1 MNAGK
6 TVLPAFFYL
15 HLISNMMKILTRFL
29 LILTFSSGFFTAQ
42 SQCNWTQIY
51 YESYE
56 YTTVIPH
63 LLPGTTYQN
72 APEQWPGCIRTGAYG
87 MYMNIVNGYVGELYN
102 QPFQDMCVGQQYRFS
117 FSTRDAFTSNND
129 LTITVRDANGA
140 VLVSQ
145 NVING
150 STWNDITMN
159 SFMATTP
166 TITFEIATNLAGTG
180 GNDVGFD
187 DLRLF
192 QCSPTPHNYSV
203 TACLSTPSMNLFN
216 SIGNPLLSPSGVWSG
231 PSTLTNNHL
240 GTFTSGVNTN
250 GLYTYTIDGAP
261 GCADSVANL
270 NVAFIQT
277 PTLNPIA
284 NVTTCSAYTLPAIT
298 GVSMSGNQKYYTGP
312 GGTGTALNPGT
323 TVNTSQTLYAYDGAV
338 GCSDEVSFTI
348 TFIPPPVISVSGND
362 TICTGEVAVFTA
374 SSTSTGMTYVWTP
387 GNLTGS
393 SISVTPSSSAV
404 YSVIGTNT
412 HGCAS
417 NIVSTAAIVRPSP
430 VVSLQ
435 ISDDTICPGTTVQ
448 LMAGSNV
455 NGTTYLW
462 NDGSSQAV
470 RLVSPAAT
478 TTYIVTG
485 TSPNG
490 CTNTRTGSIFVIPQL
505 TVSITGTPDF
515 CDGSST
521 VLGATPILAGMT
533 YVWTPSGST
542 SQSLVV
548 NNSNAGWI
556 YLEGSYFN
564 CPAGK
569 DSILISILPNPQI
582 TVPADF
588 LVCPGDPV
596 VATVS
601 SDLPNSTFTWLPVN
615 LSGSTNT
622 LNFNGSAMVYV
633 YAQNGACVSEV
644 DSFFVDMSLACSM
657 EVPNIFTPNN
667 DQVNDYF
674 SLISYSGLSSLT
686 VVITN
691 RWGNVINEY
700 NKPDFQWD
708 GKDQSGNAV
717 PEGVYFY
724 NIVAKTG
731 SGEELKQQG
740 FVQLF
745 R

>member
-1 MNAGK
+1 MNAGE
-6 TVLPAFFYL
+6 VALPVFFYL

-29 LILTFSSGFFTAQ
+29 LILTFFSGFSSAQ
-42 SQCNWTQIY
+42 AQCNWTQIY

-56 YTTVIPH
+56 YTTAIPH

-72 APEQWPGCIRTGAYG
+72 TPQQWPGCVRTGANG
-87 MYMNIVNGYVGELYN
+87 MYMNIVDGYLGQLYN

-129 LTITVRDANGA
+129 LTILVRDANGT

-150 STWNDITMN
+150 STWNDITMT
-159 SFMATTP
+159 SFAATTP
-166 TITFEIATNLAGTG
+166 TITFEISTNLAGTG

-192 QCSPTPHNYSV
+192 QCAPAPHNYNV
-203 TACLSTPSMNLFN
+203 TECLSTSSINLYN
-216 SIGNPLLSPSGVWSG
+216 SIGTPLLSTSGSWSG
-231 PSTLTNNHL
+231 PSTLTNSHL

-250 GLYTYTIDGAP
+250 GLYTYTVDGAP

-277 PTLNPIA
+277 PVLNPIA
-284 NVTTCSAYTLPAIT
+284 NVTTCSAYTLPAISGT
-298 GVSMSGNQKYYTGP
+298 SMSGNQRYYTGP
-312 GGTGTALNPGT
+312 GGTGTVYNAGAT
-323 TVNTSQTLYAYDGAV
+323 INTSQTLYAYDGAV

-348 TFIPPPVISVSGND
+348 TFIPPPVISVSAND
-362 TICTGEVAVFTA
+362 TICNGEAAVFTA

-393 SISVTPSSSAV
+393 TISVTPSSSVV
-404 YSVIGTNT
+404 YSVIGTNAF
-412 HGCAS
+412 GCTS
-417 NIVSTAAIVRPSP
+417 NLVSTAAIVRPSP
-430 VVSLQ
+430 VINLQ
-435 ISDDTICPGTTVQ
+435 ISDDTICKGTTIQ
-448 LMAGSNV
+448 LMASSSV

-462 NDGSSQAV
+462 NDGNNQAV
-470 RLVSPAAT
+470 RQVSPIASI
-478 TTYIVTG
+478 TYTVTG

-490 CTNTRTGSIFVIPQL
+490 CTNTRTGSVFVIPDL

-515 CDGSST
+515 CAGSST
-521 VLGATPILAGMT
+521 ILGATPIVQGMT
-533 YVWTPSGST
+533 YVWSPSGST
-542 SQSLVV
+542 GQSLVV
-548 NNSNAGWI
+548 DNSNAGWI
-556 YLEGSYFN
+556 YLEGSLFN

-569 DSILISILPNPQI
+569 DSILTSALPNPQI
-582 TVPADF
+582 TVPNDF

-601 SDLPNSTFTWLPVN
+601 SSLPNSTFVWLPGN

-622 LNFNGSAMVYV
+622 LTSNGSMMYYV
-633 YAQNGACVSEV
+633 YAQNGQCSSEV

-667 DQVNDYF
+667 DQANDYF
-674 SLISYSGLSSLT
+674 SLISYSGLASLNI
-686 VVITN
+686 VITN
-691 RWGNVINEY
+691 RWGNVVREY
-700 NKPDFQWD
+700 DTPAFQWD
-708 GKDQSGNAV
+708 GKDQNGNSV
-717 PEGVYFY
+717 SEGVYFY

>member
-1 MNAGK
+1 
-6 TVLPAFFYL
+6 
-15 HLISNMMKILTRFL
+15 MKILAHFL
-29 LILTFSSGFFTAQ
+29 LLLTALSTSLTTRA
-42 SQCNWTQIY
+42 QCNWTQIY

-56 YTTVIPH
+56 YTTVIPY

-72 APEQWPGCIRTGAYG
+72 TPQQWAGCIKTGAYG
-87 MYMNIVNGYVGELYN
+87 MYMNIVDGYIGQLYS
-102 QPFQDMCVGQQYRFS
+102 QPFQDMCVGQNYRFS
-117 FSTRDAFTSNND
+117 FSTRDAFTSTNN
-129 LTITVRDANGA
+129 LTISVKDNSGVT
-140 VLVSQ
+140 LVSQ

-150 STWNDITMN
+150 STWNDITMV
-159 SFMATTP
+159 SFTATTT
-166 TITFEIATNLAGTG
+166 TITFEIVTNTAGTG

-192 QCSPTPHNYSV
+192 QCNPAASNYSV
-203 TACLSTPSMNLFN
+203 TQCLSTPSVDLFN
-216 SIGNPLLSPSGVWSG
+216 TIGNPALSASGVWSG

-284 NVTTCSAYTLPAIT
+284 DVTTCSSYTLPAISGT
-298 GVSMSGNQKYYTGP
+298 SMSGNQKYYTGP
-312 GGTGTALNPGT
+312 GGTGTVLNPGT
-323 TVNTSQTLYAYDGAV
+323 TINTTQTLYAYDGAV
-338 GCSDEVSFTI
+338 GCSDEVSFTV
-348 TFIPPPVISVSGND
+348 TFIAPPVISVSGND
-362 TICTGEVAVFTA
+362 TICNGETAVFAA
-374 SSTSTGMTYVWTP
+374 SSSSPGMTYVWNP
-387 GNLTGS
+387 GNLSGT
-393 SISVTPSSSAV
+393 SISVTPAASTI
-404 YSVIGTNT
+404 YSVVGTNAF
-412 HGCAS
+412 GCTS
-417 NIVSTAAIVRPSP
+417 NIVSTAAIVKPSP
-430 VVSLQ
+430 VVTLQ
-435 ISDDTICPGTTVQ
+435 QSEDTICPGEQVQ
-448 LMAGSNV
+448 LMASSTV
-455 NGTTYLW
+455 NGTTYTW
-462 NDGSSQAV
+462 NDGNSQAI
-470 RLVSPAAT
+470 RLVSPTAT
-478 TTYIVTG
+478 TTYSVTG

-490 CTNTRTGSIFVIPQL
+490 CTGSNTGVVFVVPQL
-505 TVSITGTPDF
+505 NVAITGTPDF

-521 VLGATPILAGMT
+521 ILGATPIAQEMT
-533 YVWTPSGST
+533 YLWSPSGST
-542 SQSLVV
+542 GQSLVV
-548 NNSNAGWI
+548 DNATAGWI
-556 YLEGSYFN
+556 YLEGTYFN

-569 DSILISILPNPQI
+569 DSILTTVLPNPDI

-601 SDLPNSTFTWLPVN
+601 SNLQSSLFVWMPGN

-622 LNFNGSAMVYV
+622 LTSNGSMMYYV
-633 YAQNGACVSEV
+633 YAQNGSCVSEV

-667 DQVNDYF
+667 DQTNDYF
-674 SLISYSGLSSLT
+674 SLISYSGLSSLNI
-686 VVITN
+686 VITN

-700 NKPDFQWD
+700 NQPDFKWD

-717 PEGVYFY
+717 SEGVYFY

-740 FVQLF
+740 FVELF

>member
-1 MNAGK
+1 
-6 TVLPAFFYL
+6 
-15 HLISNMMKILTRFL
+15 MKIRTRSL
-29 LILTFSSGFFTAQ
+29 LILTFFSSFFTARA
-42 SQCNWTQIY
+42 QCNWTQIY

-72 APEQWPGCIRTGAYG
+72 TPQQWPGCIRTGAYG
-87 MYMNIVNGYVGELYN
+87 MYMNIVDGYLGQLYN
-102 QPFQDMCVGQQYRFS
+102 QPFQNMCVGQSYRFS
-117 FSTRDAFTSNND
+117 FSTRDAFTSNNN
-129 LTITVRDANGA
+129 LTILVRDANGA
-140 VLVSQ
+140 ILVSQ

-159 SFMATTP
+159 SFTATTP
-166 TITFEIATNLAGTG
+166 TVTFEISTNLAGTG

-192 QCSPTPHNYSV
+192 QCTPTPHNYNV
-203 TACLSTPSMNLFN
+203 TQCLSTPSINLYN
-216 SIGNPLLSPSGVWSG
+216 AIGNPQLSASGTWSG

-250 GLYTYTIDGAP
+250 GLYTYTVDGAP

-277 PTLNPIA
+277 PDLNPIA
-284 NVTTCSAYTLPAIT
+284 DVTTCSSYTLPAISGT
-298 GVSMSGNQKYYTGP
+298 SMSGNQRYYTGP
-312 GGTGTALNPGT
+312 GGTGTAYNAGA
-323 TVNTSQTLYAYDGAV
+323 NINSSQTLYAYDGAA

-348 TFIPPPVISVSGND
+348 TFIPPPVISVSAND
-362 TICTGEVAVFTA
+362 TICSGEAAVFTA

-387 GNLTGS
+387 GNLTGATV
-393 SISVTPSSSAV
+393 SVTPTSSGI
-404 YSVIGTNT
+404 YSVIGTNAF
-412 HGCAS
+412 GCTS
-417 NIVSTAAIVRPSP
+417 NIVSTAAIVRPAP
-430 VVSLQ
+430 VINLQ
-435 ISDDTICPGTTVQ
+435 ISDDTVCRGTIVQ
-448 LMAGSNV
+448 LMASSSV

-462 NDGSSQAV
+462 NDGNNQAI
-470 RLVSPAAT
+470 RQVSPEGT
-478 TTYIVTG
+478 STYTVTG

-490 CTNTRTGSIFVIPQL
+490 CTGTRTGIVFVIPDQA
-505 TVSITGTPDF
+505 VSITGTAQF

-521 VLGATPILAGMT
+521 ILGATPVLNGMA
-533 YVWTPSGST
+533 YVWSPSGST
-542 SQSLVV
+542 AQSLTV
-548 NNSNAGWI
+548 NNANAGWI
-556 YLEGSYFN
+556 YLEGSYLN

-569 DSILISILPNPQI
+569 DSILVTVLPNPQV
-582 TVPADF
+582 TVPGDF

-596 VATVS
+596 VATVA
-601 SDLPNSTFTWLPVN
+601 SDLPNSTFVWVPGN

-622 LNFNGSAMVYV
+622 LISNGSTMYYV
-633 YAQNGACVSEV
+633 YAQNGACTSEV
-644 DSFFVDMSLACSM
+644 DSFFVDMSLACSI

-674 SLISYSGLSSLT
+674 SLISYSGLASLD

-691 RWGNVINEY
+691 RWGNVVREY
-700 NKPDFQWD
+700 NTPDFHWD
-708 GKDQSGNAV
+708 GKDAGGHAV
-717 PEGVYFY
+717 SEGVYFY
-724 NIVAKTG
+724 NIIAKTG
-731 SGEELKQQG
+731 SGEELRKQG

>member
-1 MNAGK
+1 
-6 TVLPAFFYL
+6 
-15 HLISNMMKILTRFL
+15 MKILTRFL
-29 LILTFSSGFFTAQ
+29 LLLAFVFNYFNTRA
-42 SQCNWTQIY
+42 QCNWTEVY

-56 YTTVIPH
+56 YTTIIPY

-72 APEQWPGCIRTGAYG
+72 TPQQWAGCIRSGAYG
-87 MYMNIVNGYVGELYN
+87 MYMNIVDGYIGQLYS
-102 QPFQDMCVGQQYRFS
+102 QPFQNMCVGQNYRFS
-117 FSTRDAFTSNND
+117 FSTRDAFTSTNN
-129 LTITVRDANGA
+129 LTISIKDNNG
-140 VLVSQ
+140 VTLVSQ

-150 STWNDITMN
+150 STWNDITML
-159 SFMATTP
+159 SFMATT
-166 TITFEIATNLAGTG
+166 TSITFEIATNTAGTG

-192 QCSPTPHNYSV
+192 QCNPIPHNYSV
-203 TACLSTPSMNLFN
+203 TECLSTPSLDLYN
-216 SIGNPLLSPSGVWSG
+216 SIGNPLLSASGVWSG

-270 NVAFIQT
+270 SVAFIQT

-284 NVTTCSAYTLPAIT
+284 NVITCSSFVLPAIT
-298 GVSMSGNQKYYTGP
+298 GTSMSGNQKYYTGP
-312 GGTGTALNPGT
+312 NGTGTVLNPGT
-323 TVNTSQTLYAYDGAV
+323 TINTSQTLYVFDGST

-348 TFIPPPVISVSGND
+348 TFIPPPVISVSAND
-362 TICTGEVAVFTA
+362 TICNGETAVFTA
-374 SSTSTGMTYVWTP
+374 SSSSAGMTYVWTP

-393 SISVTPSSSAV
+393 SISVMPTASTI
-404 YSVIGTNT
+404 YSVVGTNAN
-412 HGCAS
+412 GCVS

-430 VVSLQ
+430 IITLQ
-435 ISDDTICPGTTVQ
+435 LSDDTICLGEQIQ
-448 LMAGSNV
+448 LMASSTV

-462 NDGSSQAV
+462 NDGNNQSV
-470 RLVSPAAT
+470 RLVSPVSS
-478 TTYIVTG
+478 TTYTVTG

-490 CTNTRTGSIFVIPQL
+490 CTNTKTGSVFVIPQL

-521 VLGATPILAGMT
+521 ILGATPVTQGMT
-533 YVWTPSGST
+533 YIWSPSGST
-542 SQSLVV
+542 NQSLVV
-548 NNSNAGWI
+548 TNANVGWI
-556 YLEGSYFN
+556 YLEGSFFN
-564 CPAGK
+564 CSAGK
-569 DSILISILPNPQI
+569 DSILTNLLSNPEI

-588 LVCPGDPV
+588 LVCVGDPV

-601 SDLPNSTFTWLPVN
+601 SNLSNSSFVWMPGS

-622 LNFNGSAMVYV
+622 LTSNGSVMYYV
-633 YAQNGACVSEV
+633 YAQNGNCISAT

-667 DQVNDYF
+667 DQTNDYF
-674 SLISYSGLSSLT
+674 SLISYSGLASLNI
-686 VVITN
+686 VITN

-700 NKPDFQWD
+700 DKPDFKWD
-708 GKDQSGNAV
+708 GKDKSGNAV
-717 PEGVYFY
+717 SEGVYFY